1 MHTAR
6 NTDASHQVSCV
17 FKGRFTKK
25 QINKQTKTGTKP
37 HKTTKKPPLKTTGT
51 RYKKE
56 NGYLEGA
63 IFLGGSF
70 ILQNGQNF
78 SCLMGDVQ
86 EARNSNGYINDAVM
100 EPHL

>member
-1 MHTAR
+1 M
-6 NTDASHQVSCV
+6 QVI
-17 FKGRFTKK
+17 RFHVYLKADLQKT
-25 QINKQTKTGTKP
+25 NKQTK
-37 HKTTKKPPLKTTGT
+37 KTRDKAPQNNNKKTPLKTTGT

-78 SCLMGDVQ
+78 ACLMGDVQ